1 MSCDDRANVEQFGL
15 RVQRGIAGSRSWR
28 HQPFSIRVEARMLGL
43 QTRSTPA
50 RKRSGSVF
58 VEYLLLVTLVGIGV
72 LAGLASVRSALVNE
86 LLDLANA
93 INAINS
99 P

>member
-1 MSCDDRANVEQFGL
+1 MQHVLFQITRLTHRL
-15 RVQRGIAGSRSWR
+15 RRLREEVD
-28 HQPFSIRVEARMLGL
+28 
-43 QTRSTPA
+43 
-50 RKRSGSVF
+50 GSVF
-58 VEYLLLVTLVGIGV
+58 VEYLLLLTLVGIGV
-72 LAGLASVRSALVNE
+72 IVGLAAVRAALINE